1 MPVIGG
7 SIESISLSGR
17 NFAVAADAE
26 GQRKLGGFQNEVQ
39 PNGDGTARIV
49 KTREPW
55 GLEGLTVAIDDSRAD
70 QEFLQDLA
78 DGNSFFSVAITLA
91 SGVVYQGDGQIT
103 GDMQYGTQ
111 NATASLSLMGQGKLT
126 AQ

>member
-49 KTREPW
+49 KTREAW
-55 GLEGLTVAIDDSRAD
+55 NLEGLTIAIDDSRAD
-70 QEFLQDLA
+70 QEFVQNLA

-91 SGVVYQGDGQIT
+91 SGVVYQGNGQIT
-103 GDMQYGTQ
+103 GDMQYSTQ
-111 NATASLSLMGQGKLT
+111 NATASISLMGQGKLT